1 MATPI
6 LLTIGMHIRPT
17 RFLEVD
23 LHNIKYDSEWRLCKG
38 CTGVDCCDES
48 EIEEAITAGNNKDDN
63 DKDP

>member
-17 RFLEVD
+17 RLLKVG
-23 LHNIKYDSEWRLCKG
+23 LPNIKYDLEWRLCKG
-38 CTGVDCCDES
+38 CTGVDWYDES
-48 EIEEAITAGNNKDDN
+48 KIEEAITTGNNKDDN